1 MVKKLVSIIAFL
13 SLLTACEREKP
24 LQESTI
30 VYDMDTT
37 STSTEFSYVAD
48 LSLEKREAYQAFLN
62 DGEIRHLQTFSPEE
76 MLLIMFDLVEEP
88 RMDALYA
95 ITYSNDAFPT
105 KELFE
110 QYYTDSLAGDLL
122 VTYFMYRFYDR
133 IVINESSTPDLQ
145 VVQLEI
151 SVGVS
156 AT

>member
-1 MVKKLVSIIAFL
+1 M
-13 SLLTACEREKP
+13 
-24 LQESTI
+24 
-30 VYDMDTT
+30 YDMDTT

-151 SVGVS
+151 SVGSQRYIKTYALQQQEGIWKVHL
-156 AT
+156 AKDQRGETDD